1 MNWREH
7 IRTEQGLTGI
17 LPKSAATKERAKID
31 RFMMTMENDTHGNR
45 GVKKLRMKQR
55 RAIYVFCFIGIKRL
69 AGAGHIIATN
79 TIRIPEFT
87 GLVSIALGIRL

>member
-31 RFMMTMENDTHGNR
+31 RFMRTMENDTHGNR
-45 GVKKLRMKQR
+45 GLK
-55 RAIYVFCFIGIKRL
+55 
-69 AGAGHIIATN
+69 N
-79 TIRIPEFT
+79 
-87 GLVSIALGIRL
+87 